1 MIKINENFLKLKAG
15 YLFGESGRRVAEFQK
30 AHPEARLIRM
40 GIGDVSLPLPEAVIE
55 AFHGAVDEMAR
66 SETFRGYGPWRGY
79 EFLRRAII
87 ENDFKGRGLDID
99 LDEVFISDGAKC
111 DNGNLQEIFSRDN
124 VIAILDPAYPVY
136 VDSNVMAG
144 RTGLAGADGRYEGMV
159 YLSCRAE
166 NNFNPDP
173 PDEKIDIVY
182 LCFPNNPTGA
192 TASREYL
199 SRWVE
204 YARQNRALIFF
215 DAAYEAYI
223 RDPEMP
229 RSIYEI
235 PHAREVAIE
244 FRSFSKTAGFTG
256 TRCAFSVVPKELKAY
271 TPTGETVEVNPIW
284 YRRQTTKFNGV
295 SYPVQVA
302 AAAAYSEKGKVQVR
316 ENVDY
321 YLENARIIRENLT
334 EFGYTVY
341 GGANS
346 PYIWLKAS
354 DNLTSWDFFDK
365 LLYEA
370 HIISTPGSGFGPA
383 GEGYMRLTAFG
394 SRKDTQEAVERMRK
408 M

>member
-1 MIKINENFLKLKAG
+1 MIKINENYLKLKAG

-30 AHPEARLIRM
+30 AHPGARLIRM
-40 GIGDVSLPLPEAVIE
+40 GIGDVSLPLPAAVIE
-55 AFHGAVDEMAR
+55 AFHGAVAEMAR

-111 DNGNLQEIFSRDN
+111 DNANLQEIFSRGN
-124 VIAILDPAYPVY
+124 VVAILDPAYPVY

-166 NNFNPDP
+166 NDFNPDP

-192 TASREYL
+192 TASKEYL

-215 DAAYEAYI
+215 DPAYEAYI

-229 RSIYEI
+229 RSIFEI
-235 PHAREVAIE
+235 PGAREAAIE

-271 TPTGETVEVNPIW
+271 TPTGEAVEVNPIW

-295 SYPVQVA
+295 SYPVQAA

-316 ENVDY
+316 QNVDY

-354 DNLTSWDFFDK
+354 DNLTSWQFFDK
-365 LLYEA
+365 LLNEA
-370 HIISTPGSGFGPA
+370 HIVSTPGSGFGPA

-394 SRKDTQEAVERMRK
+394 SREDAQEAVERMRK